1 MQPLQVEGALASF
14 DHEDFARAGSRAT
27 EAFSLPAGPLSGPN
41 GAPLSHTIEP
51 MLRKHGM
58 PTKLNKGV
66 VELVA
71 DFVVG
76 TVHAWLPAVPAS
88 GLACLRA

>member
-1 MQPLQVEGALASF
+1 VQPLQVEGALASF